1 MVNICFKMNDC
12 KVYNEMFHFHSQP
25 IPRSLYEDAFLLKHT
40 SALNSHILILKVLL
54 SQYFIIISVGT
65 SFLVLQTILDI
76 HLLVSEKRYFVPWVI
91 LLISEKIILFFSE
104 KRQKGPI
111 LWHQKE

>member
-12 KVYNEMFHFHSQP
+12 KKVYNEMFCFHSQP

-40 SALNSHILILKVLL
+40 SALNSHISILKVLL
-54 SQYFIIISVGT
+54 SQYFIIISVGI
-65 SFLVLQTILDI
+65 SFIVLQTILDI
-76 HLLVSEKRYFVPWVI
+76 HRLVSERYLVPLVI

-104 KRQKGPI
+104 KRQKGSI
-111 LWHQKE
+111 SWHQKE